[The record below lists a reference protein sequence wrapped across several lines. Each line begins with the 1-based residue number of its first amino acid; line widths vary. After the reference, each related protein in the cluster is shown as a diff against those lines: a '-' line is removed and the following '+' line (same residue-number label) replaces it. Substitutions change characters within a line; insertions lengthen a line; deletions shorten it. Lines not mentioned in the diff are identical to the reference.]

1 MTGELAWGAPF
12 GKNNNNDQM
21 KIGKINKN
29 DKIKLLV
36 LLCVIIISVLILIQY
51 YLVRNTYNL
60 TKDKY
65 YGEVTRDINRVINQS
80 LHSEI
85 EAKTQENL
93 RSLAR
98 SYVAGQLSREEFLK
112 VLRQKN
118 DSVINRQGFE
128 LQQQIASQPN
138 LKNIRFKSQYDEIKI
153 TYGNHLEK
161 ILTDS
166 DPPFVFTGPSF
177 NTANT
182 LLISNGSNTLSDE
195 VKIPGNGQNVQ
206 LIKLDINR
214 SQYIDISSWKQ
225 EVWKRMAWVFILAV
239 LLILAVIIL
248 YFIAFNT
255 MIRQKKLADI
265 KTDFANNI
273 THELKTP
280 LSSVNLILKSLE
292 REEVRV
298 NKSRTDEL
306 IYFLRRQFNKIQG
319 IVDSVLESA
328 MVTQLE
334 IRKENIDITEYLNEY
349 VKDVWIEA
357 HHFVSH
363 INAAGLVINTNTEVV
378 DKILCNLIENAA
390 KYSPAGSQITMTG
403 FTRGKYY
410 LIEIADQGPGI
421 ADEDQPFIFEK
432 FFRVTEHN
440 RHNVKGLGL
449 GLYLSKQAAASLGAN
464 LSLKSKIGQGS
475 VFTLELPF

>member
-1 MTGELAWGAPF
+1 
-12 GKNNNNDQM
+12 M
-21 KIGKINKN
+21 KISKIKKN
-29 DKIKLLV
+29 YKIKLLV
-36 LLCVIIISVLILIQY
+36 LFCVIIVSVLILIQY

-65 YGEVTRDINRVINQS
+65 YGEVTRGINRIINQS
-80 LHSEI
+80 LHSDI

-98 SYVAGQLSREEFLK
+98 LYVAGQLSREEFLRA
-112 VLRQKN
+112 LRQKN
-118 DSVINRQGFE
+118 DPVINKQGYE
-128 LQQQIASQPN
+128 LQQQIESQPN

-153 TYGNHLEK
+153 TYGNHSEK
-161 ILTDS
+161 ILTGS

-182 LLISNGSNTLSDE
+182 LIISSGSNTLSDE
-195 VKIPGNGQNVQ
+195 VKIPHNGQNVQ
-206 LIKLDINR
+206 LKLEINR

-225 EVWKRMAWVFILAV
+225 EVWKRMAWVFIMAV

-248 YFIAFNT
+248 YYIAFNT

-280 LSSVNLILKSLE
+280 LSSVNLILKTLE

-298 NKSRTDEL
+298 NKIRMDEL
-306 IYFLRRQFNKIQG
+306 IYFLKRQFNKIQG

-334 IRKENIDITEYLNEY
+334 IRKENIDITEYLNKY
-349 VKDVWIEA
+349 VKDVWIET

-363 INAAGLVINTNTEVV
+363 IDTAALVINTNTEVV
-378 DKILCNLIENAA
+378 DKILGNLIENAA
-390 KYSPAGSQITMTG
+390 KYSPAGSQITLTG
-403 FTRGKYY
+403 YSRGKYY
-410 LIEIADQGPGI
+410 LVEITDQGPGI
-421 ADEDQPFIFEK
+421 ADEDHPFIFDK

-449 GLYLSKQAAASLGAN
+449 GLYLSKQAAASIGSN
-464 LSLKSKIGQGS
+464 LYLKSKTGHGS
-475 VFTLELPF
+475 VFTLELPL

>member
-1 MTGELAWGAPF
+1 
-12 GKNNNNDQM
+12 M
-21 KIGKINKN
+21 KISKIKKN
-29 DKIKLLV
+29 YKIKLLV
-36 LLCVIIISVLILIQY
+36 LFCVIIVSVLILIQY

-65 YGEVTRDINRVINQS
+65 YGEVTRGINRIINQS
-80 LHSEI
+80 LHSDI

-98 SYVAGQLSREEFLK
+98 LYVAGQLSREEFLRA
-112 VLRQKN
+112 LRQKN
-118 DSVINRQGFE
+118 DPVINKQGYE
-128 LQQQIASQPN
+128 LQQQIESQPN

-153 TYGNHLEK
+153 TYGNHSEK
-161 ILTDS
+161 ILTGS

-182 LLISNGSNTLSDE
+182 LIISSGSNTLSDE
-195 VKIPGNGQNVQ
+195 VKIPHNGQNVQ
-206 LIKLDINR
+206 LKLEINR

-225 EVWKRMAWVFILAV
+225 EVWKRMAWVFIMAV

-248 YFIAFNT
+248 YYIAFNT

-280 LSSVNLILKSLE
+280 LSSVNLILKTLE

-298 NKSRTDEL
+298 NKIRMDEL
-306 IYFLRRQFNKIQG
+306 IYFLKRQFNKIQG

-334 IRKENIDITEYLNEY
+334 IRKENIDITEYLNKY
-349 VKDVWIEA
+349 VKDVWIET

-363 INAAGLVINTNTEVV
+363 IDTAALVINTNTEVV
-378 DKILCNLIENAA
+378 DKILGNLIENAA
-390 KYSPAGSQITMTG
+390 KYSPAGSQITLTG
-403 FTRGKYY
+403 YSRGKYY
-410 LIEIADQGPGI
+410 LVEITDQGPGI
-421 ADEDQPFIFEK
+421 ADEDHPFIFDK

-449 GLYLSKQAAASLGAN
+449 GLYLSKQAATSIGSN
-464 LSLKSKIGQGS
+464 LYLKSKTGHGS
-475 VFTLELPF
+475 VFTLELPL

>member
-1 MTGELAWGAPF
+1 M
-12 GKNNNNDQM
+12 
-21 KIGKINKN
+21 
-29 DKIKLLV
+29 
-36 LLCVIIISVLILIQY
+36 
-51 YLVRNTYNL
+51 
-60 TKDKY
+60 
-65 YGEVTRDINRVINQS
+65 
-80 LHSEI
+80 
-85 EAKTQENL
+85 
-93 RSLAR
+93 
-98 SYVAGQLSREEFLK
+98 
-112 VLRQKN
+112 
-118 DSVINRQGFE
+118 
-128 LQQQIASQPN
+128 QQQIASQPN

>member
-1 MTGELAWGAPF
+1 
-12 GKNNNNDQM
+12 M
-21 KIGKINKN
+21 KISKINKN
-29 DKIKLLV
+29 YKIKLLV
-36 LLCVIIISVLILIQY
+36 LSCVIIISVLILIQY

-65 YGEVTRDINRVINQS
+65 YGEVTRGINRIINES
-80 LHSEI
+80 LHSDI

-93 RSLAR
+93 KTLAR
-98 SYVAGQLSREEFLK
+98 LYVAGQLSREEFLMA
-112 VLRQKN
+112 LRQKN
-118 DSVINRQGFE
+118 DSVINKQGFE
-128 LQQQIASQPN
+128 LQQQIESQPN

-153 TYGNHLEK
+153 TYRNHSEK
-161 ILTDS
+161 ILTSS
-166 DPPFVFTGPSF
+166 DPPFVFTGTSF

-195 VKIPGNGQNVQ
+195 VKIPDKGQNIQ
-206 LIKLDINR
+206 LIKLEINR

-225 EVWKRMAWVFILAV
+225 EVWKRMAWVFIMAV

-248 YFIAFNT
+248 YYIAFNT

-292 REEVRV
+292 LEEVRV
-298 NKSRTDEL
+298 NKIRADEL

-349 VKDVWIEA
+349 VKDVWIET

-363 INAAGLVINTNTEVV
+363 IDAAGLVINTNTEVV
-378 DKILCNLIENAA
+378 DKILGNLIENAA

-403 FTRGKYY
+403 YSRGKYY
-410 LIEIADQGPGI
+410 LVEIADQGPGI

-449 GLYLSKQAAASLGAN
+449 GLYLSKQAAASIGSN
-464 LSLKSKIGQGS
+464 LYLKSKIGKGS
-475 VFTLELPF
+475 VFTLELPL